1 MIKYDVVIVGAGPAG
16 SYLAYKL
23 KNQGINVLLLE
34 KKAFPRYKICAG
46 GLSKKAYDILYSD
59 NKKIKNIVEKVVKK
73 GLYVRNNKFN
83 FVDTEIGL
91 IYTTYRSDLDNF
103 LVNMAVDNKTVEFK
117 DNIYIKKINRND
129 NSITFLHNSKEFKI
143 NYKILVGAW
152 GSNIRFNKL
161 IEIYPFERFDL
172 SSSWE
177 GPAGPIFCK
186 YSKDY
191 ILTQIMKKYPGY
203 TCYIFPKSEL
213 ITAGIFTSK
222 YPFPRVWNELW
233 NDFMDFWKLDKSIK
247 PRYSVIPIRNL
258 KKPIARDNILL
269 IGDAAGI
276 ADPFVGEG
284 LYHTFICSNIA
295 AKHIINFFK
304 IENYDIAYEY
314 NENIN
319 HKLFDVLKWA
329 RAYAFIYNHFPNFSF
344 WLGSETS
351 IGNEI
356 LISWITGE
364 IKYNEIKK
372 IIKCFSR
379 KMKFQ

>member
-1 MIKYDVVIVGAGPAG
+1 MKYDVVIVGGGPSG

-23 KNQGINVLLLE
+23 KNQGIKILLLE

-46 GLSKKAYDILYSD
+46 GLSKKAYDILYSE
-59 NKKIKNIVEKVVKK
+59 NKKIKSIIEKVVKK

-83 FVDTEIGL
+83 YIDAGKEL
-91 IYTTYRSDLDNF
+91 IYMTYRSDLDNF
-103 LVNMAVDNKTVEFK
+103 LVNMAVDNKTVFFK
-117 DNIYIKKINRND
+117 DKINIKKINRND
-129 NSITFLHNSKEFKI
+129 NTITFIHNSKEFKI

-161 IEIYPFERFDL
+161 IDLNPIERFEL

-177 GPAGPIFCK
+177 GPAGPIFSK

-191 ILTQIMKKYPGY
+191 FLTQIMKKYPGF

-222 YPFPRVWNELW
+222 YPFPKVWNDVW
-233 NDFMDFWKLDKSIK
+233 NDFMDFWKLDKTIK
-247 PRYSVIPIRNL
+247 PRYAVIPIRNP
-258 KKPIARDNILL
+258 KKPISRDNILL

-284 LYHTFICSNIA
+284 LYHSFICSSIA
-295 AKHIINFFK
+295 GKHIINYFR
-304 IENYDIAYEY
+304 IDNYNLASNY

-319 HKLFDVLKWA
+319 CKLLDVLKWA
-329 RAYAFIYNHFPNFSF
+329 RAYVSIYNHFPNFSF
-344 WLGSETS
+344 WFGSETS

-356 LISWITGE
+356 LISFITGD

-372 IIKCFSR
+372 ILKCFSR
-379 KMKFQ
+379 KIKFW